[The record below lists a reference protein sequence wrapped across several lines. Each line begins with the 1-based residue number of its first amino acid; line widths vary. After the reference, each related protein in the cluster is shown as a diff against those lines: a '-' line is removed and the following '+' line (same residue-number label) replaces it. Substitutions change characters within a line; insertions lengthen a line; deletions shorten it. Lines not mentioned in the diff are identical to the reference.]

1 MTDQFLLQKT
11 NTLLGKIRHVADIPH
26 TDVKKLIVDL
36 RDVLLFHNRKYYIED
51 APVISDTDYDA
62 LFTALKKLEQKFPQ
76 YITPDSPTQKIVVT
90 VQSELKEVEHLS
102 PMLSL
107 ENTYNMQDL
116 RDFEIRIRHILKRDD
131 PIEYMVE
138 LKYDGMGIALVYDHD
153 LLVRGATRGDGS
165 KGEDVTANIKTI
177 KNIPLKAFFT
187 QHQISKVEI
196 RGEIVMPKKSF
207 AAVNESREKE
217 GLPPFANP
225 RNAAAGSV
233 RQLDTAETK
242 KRDLVC
248 YLYHISYLEGLS
260 LEAIGTHEQA
270 MELLRSLGL
279 PVSQDYQKCT
289 SIEEVMDYIAA
300 IEKKRDEF
308 PFEID
313 GMVIKVN
320 RFDLQDEVGYTM
332 HHPRWAVAYKFSA
345 RQAETILK
353 DISFQV
359 GRTGVVTPV
368 AELEPVALGGVVIKR
383 ATLHNKDF
391 VETIGVKIGD
401 TVVIERAGDVIPQV
415 VKPVIEKRTGKEKD
429 FKMISSC
436 PECGSPLVQLS
447 DEVAFRCPN
456 LSCPAQIKEGIIHFV
471 SKDCMDINGLGEKV
485 VELLLEH
492 KKIHHFADL
501 YSLQYRD
508 FIGLPNFGDK
518 SIQNLLESIA
528 ASKQNELWRVIHALG
543 IRHVGK
549 KTAKTLAEHI
559 DSLFDLTDE
568 DISFFTS
575 LPDIGPIVAESIVK
589 FMQEKRNQQL
599 LQQLKD
605 AGVRLEHRRPQ
616 RDANLPLVGKI
627 FVFTGELEKY
637 SREEAQ
643 EMVEKLGAKT
653 SSSVSS
659 KTSYVVVGKDPGSKA
674 EKAKKLHVS
683 LLDEQAFLDLL
694 QRHR

>member
-1 MTDQFLLQKT
+1 MRDPWLQKT
-11 NTLLGKIRHVADIPH
+11 DELLSIIPH
-26 TDVKKLIVDL
+26 LDNLTDREVPHIIEDL
-36 RDVLLFHNRKYYIED
+36 RGVLLFHNHKYYLED
-51 APVISDTDYDA
+51 SPVISDADYDA
-62 LFTALKKLEQKFPQ
+62 LFAALKTLEQKFPQ
-76 YITPDSPTQKIVVT
+76 YITPDSPTQKIAVT
-90 VQSELKEVEHLS
+90 VQSAFKEIKHLS

-107 ENTYNMQDL
+107 ENTYNMEDL
-116 RDFEIRIRHILKRDD
+116 RDFETRIRHMLKRDD
-131 PIEYMVE
+131 PIEYIVE
-138 LKYDGMGIALVYDHD
+138 LKYDGMGIALVYEHD
-153 LLVRGATRGDGS
+153 RLVRGATRGDGF

-177 KNIPLKAFFT
+177 QNIPLTAAFS
-187 QHQISKVEI
+187 QHHISTIEI

-207 AAVNESREKE
+207 AALNESREKE
-217 GLPPFANP
+217 GLSPFANP

-233 RQLDTAETK
+233 RQLDTVETK

-248 YLYHISYLEGLS
+248 YVYHISYLEGLS
-260 LEAIGTHEQA
+260 LETIGTHEQA

-289 SIEEVMDYIAA
+289 SIEEVMDYIAT
-300 IEKKRDEF
+300 IEKRRDEF

-320 RFDLQDEVGYTM
+320 RFDLQREVGYTM

-353 DISFQV
+353 AISFQV

-368 AELEPVALGGVVIKR
+368 AELEPVSLGGVMIKR

-391 VETIGVKIGD
+391 VESIGVKIGD

-415 VKPVIEKRTGKEKD
+415 VRPVMEKRTGKEKD
-429 FKMISSC
+429 FQMISLC
-436 PECGSPLVQLS
+436 PVCRSPLVQLRG
-447 DEVAFRCPN
+447 EVAYRCPN
-456 LSCPAQIKEGIIHFV
+456 RSCPAQIKEGIIHFV

-492 KKIHHFADL
+492 NKIHHFADL

-528 ASKQNELWRVIHALG
+528 SSKQNELWRVIHALG

-549 KTAKTLAEHI
+549 KTAQTLAEHI
-559 DSLFDLTDE
+559 DSLFDLTDK

-575 LPDIGPIVAESIVK
+575 LPDIGPIVAESIVT
-589 FMQEKRNQQL
+589 FIQEKRNQQL
-599 LQQLKD
+599 LQQLQD

-616 RDANLPLVGKI
+616 RDTNLPLAGKI